1 MTGEMMMKSL
11 FEQNGGTYSIR
22 GDYRIPNVTTPENS
36 DYSIGIW
43 GQRRLDYLKNQR
55 RTLYVN
61 LLTSGKLTE
70 HLREIESAAYE
81 RWKII
86 ILQMA
91 EAQDVTER
99 LKAENQMEWVGRMN
113 NVRACADE
121 IVLNELIY
129 D

>member
-1 MTGEMMMKSL
+1 
-11 FEQNGGTYSIR
+11 
-22 GDYRIPNVTTPENS
+22 
-36 DYSIGIW
+36 
-43 GQRRLDYLKNQR
+43 
-55 RTLYVN
+55 
-61 LLTSGKLTE
+61 
-70 HLREIESAAYE
+70 
-81 RWKII
+81 
-86 ILQMA
+86 MA